1 MKRIFSLILVLAM
14 ILSLCS
20 CGSVEQNSSKL
31 SKEDMLMEAEEVSA
45 TDIQN
50 DSIDNIVAAK
60 QKYCNKTILLSG
72 SVRSIKEN
80 YIELSASFGSNF
92 MTDVYLS
99 TDELSTLK
107 TGQSIT
113 VVGTTTDKII
123 ETSENVAGFTLDYNH
138 YQMPNAYLV
147 NDRVEVVGIL
157 KGINTSYTPAFNIKI
172 GESNV
177 YKLIYFAENVDTSAL
192 KSGQTIKFSA
202 KAINE
207 NNSWHYYDAEIIE

>member
-1 MKRIFSLILVLAM
+1 MKK
-14 ILSLCS
+14 ILSLLLALAMVFSLCA
-20 CGSVEQNSSKL
+20 CGSEK
-31 SKEDMLMEAEEVSA
+31 SKEEMLTVAEEFSA
-45 TDIQN
+45 TNIQN

-72 SVRSIKEN
+72 SIMSIKEN
-80 YIELSASFGSNF
+80 YIELAPSISSNYI
-92 MTDVYLS
+92 TDVYLS

-107 TGQSIT
+107 NGQSIT

-123 ETSENVAGFTLDYNH
+123 ETSENIAGFTIKHNH

-147 NDRVEVVGIL
+147 NDRVETIGIL
-157 KGINTSYTPAFNIKI
+157 KGINTSYAPAFNIKI

-177 YKLIYFAENVDTSAL
+177 YKLIYFAEDIDTSTL
-192 KSGQTIKFSA
+192 KFGQTIKFSA

-207 NNSWHYYDAEIIE
+207 NNNWHYYDAKIID